1 MKNWK
6 RNLILTLAAVLAGS
20 VFIFAGSD
28 NSVVSLSYLTGTFW
42 EKLMTGLQGKTEDL
56 EETYNDAEEA
66 LAEKLG
72 QDEEYAGWNTTSAPV
87 VVYPMAGETVTLSA
101 GSGCVWLSGTGAA
114 SSILIDITTGSELAA
129 GQSLVAG
136 HRYLAEQET
145 VITAFSASSCSA
157 EGVWKSTAT
166 GKAPVELPFKDVSA
180 SDWYYSAVAYVVER
194 GLFNGVT
201 TTTFEPKSSMNRAML
216 VTVLHRVA
224 GTPAAIG
231 ANGFA
236 DVKDSDWFGPGVLW
250 ASQIGVVTGT
260 SQTQFNPLGSV
271 TREQIAVILYRY
283 AAYLGYDVSARAS
296 LAGFSDQSK
305 VSSYALEGIS
315 WAVAEGLLQGSD
327 GRLNPTSGASRAEVA
342 TMMQRYEA
350 WLASH

>member
-28 NSVVSLSYLTGTFW
+28 NSVVSLSYLTGTYW
-42 EKLMTGLQGKTEDL
+42 EQLKTSLQSKTAKLD
-56 EETYNDAEEA
+56 ETYTAAEDA

-72 QDEEYAGWNTTSAPV
+72 QDNGTPGWNVTSSPE
-87 VVYPMAGETVTLSA
+87 VVYPLAGETVSLSA

-114 SSILIDITTGSELAA
+114 SAALIDVTAGSELAA
-129 GQSLVAG
+129 GQSLEIG
-136 HRYLAEQET
+136 HRYLADQET
-145 VITAFSASSCSA
+145 VITAISAASCSA

-194 GLFNGVT
+194 GLFNGVSA
-201 TTTFEPKSSMNRAML
+201 TTFEPKSAMNRAML

-224 GTPAAIG
+224 GTPAATG
-231 ANGFA
+231 ANGFT
-236 DVKDSDWFGPGVLW
+236 DVKDSDWFSPGVLW
-250 ASQIGVVTGT
+250 ASQIGVVNGI

-283 AAYLGYDVSARAS
+283 TAYLGYDVSDRAS
-296 LAGFSDQSK
+296 LAGFVDQNT

-315 WAVAEGLLQGSD
+315 WAVAEGLIQGSE
-327 GRLNPTSGASRAEVA
+327 GKLNPTSGASRAEVA

-350 WLASH
+350 WLASN